1 MLPNKPMQPASAPAA
16 RRGSAKTFDRLYSF
30 LALPPGVR
38 LMILRFLAPLLCLA
52 AGCASGGA
60 SESALFLQSYSVA
73 DVVSDPAEAPRIS
86 TADFAQVVQD
96 AAGIDAEGE
105 RVTAVAPGRIVARA
119 SAASH
124 ERIKQVLA
132 DFRRIQPR

>member
-1 MLPNKPMQPASAPAA
+1 M
-16 RRGSAKTFDRLYSF
+16 
-30 LALPPGVR
+30 
-38 LMILRFLAPLLCLA
+38 
-52 AGCASGGA
+52 
-60 SESALFLQSYSVA
+60 LFLQSYSVA

-96 AAGIDAEGE
+96 AAGVNAEGE
-105 RVTAVAPGRIVARA
+105 RVTAVAPGRIAARA

-132 DFRRIQPR
+132 DFRRIQPRQARCGSRTCSDNGGPTPRSNRRTARSGNTACGPGLSGQAR